1 MGIKSDI
8 GLLVQKK
15 MSHMDKDYIPA
26 PSMLCAGIEMGNRAC
41 LGQVHGDDPERCCG
55 EGGGRG
61 VHVWERM

>member
-26 PSMLCAGIEMGNRAC
+26 PSMLCAGIEMGNRI
-41 LGQVHGDDPERCCG
+41 GREMEDHKKQF
-55 EGGGRG
+55 EGY
-61 VHVWERM
+61 